1 MIWEFGTDT
10 QPNWIH
16 ISYVSDEDNRNK
28 CLKAYKENNHTK
40 YKVI

>member
-16 ISYVSDEDNRNK
+16 VSYVSEEDNRNK
-28 CLKAYKENNHTK
+28 IYRGFWNL
-40 YKVI
+40 